1 MRTKTMTKKQVIED
15 VLGADFLEDDAMREK
30 YEAAELDADKFE
42 RETKHLDDWSYE
54 KKFKQLPKS
63 VKVAILIKEIYRARN
78 LPEHERKK
86 NMEELLAIMRR
97 RHVRWN

>member
-1 MRTKTMTKKQVIED
+1 MTKKQVIED
-15 VLGADFLEDDAMREK
+15 VLGADFLEDDALREK

-63 VKVAILIKEIYRARN
+63 VKVAFLIKEMHRARN
-78 LPEHERKK
+78 LPKHKRK
-86 NMEELLAIMRR
+86 EYVDDVLAILRR
-97 RHVRWN
+97 RQLRNN